1 MHRSQGRDHIVQ
13 IDELVGMG
21 YVDEIV
27 GLIKTGKEASVYC
40 CTTGPVLDDEYVAV
54 KVYRG
59 QQYRFKNDA
68 IYQESRAREM
78 GLRGRALRA
87 FEGRR
92 DSAMGR
98 QVQAGTWRHHE
109 FATLEALYE
118 AGADVPKPI
127 VATADALAIEYFGD
141 ADDAAQQLN
150 RVRLRPEE
158 AAPLFRRIMDNVEL
172 FLASNRIHGDLS
184 AHNVIY
190 WQGDIRVIDF
200 PQSVDPRFNS
210 HARDLLARDIDNIV
224 DYFAPYGIEASAGAL
239 THDLWH
245 RFTYALL

>member
-1 MHRSQGRDHIVQ
+1 MHRSQGRDHIAQ
-13 IDELVGMG
+13 IDELAGMG
-21 YVDEIV
+21 YVDEIA

-40 CTTGPVLDDEYVAV
+40 CTTGPVLDDEFVAV

-68 IYQESRAREM
+68 VYQESRAREM
-78 GLRGRALRA
+78 GIRGSALRA
-87 FEGRR
+87 FEKRRKSSTGRE
-92 DSAMGR
+92 
-98 QVQAGTWRHHE
+98 VQAGSWRHHE
-109 FATLEALYE
+109 YATLEALYE

-127 VATADALAIEYFGD
+127 VATADALVIEYFGD

-158 AAPLFRRIMDNVEL
+158 AGRLFQRIVDNIEL
-172 FLASNRIHGDLS
+172 FLANNRVHGDLS
-184 AHNVIY
+184 PHNVIY
-190 WQGDIRVIDF
+190 WQGDIRIIDF
-200 PQSVDPRFNS
+200 PQSVDPRFNR

-224 DYFAPYGIEASAGAL
+224 DYFAPYGVEASAGAL

-245 RFTYALL
+245 RFTFALL

>member
-1 MHRSQGRDHIVQ
+1 MHRSQGRDHIAQ

-21 YVDEIV
+21 YVDEIA

-40 CTTGPVLDDEYVAV
+40 CTTGPVLDDEFVAV
-54 KVYRG
+54 KVYRS

-68 IYQESRAREM
+68 VYQESRAREM

-87 FEGRR
+87 FDSRR
-92 DSAMGR
+92 DSIMGR
-98 QVQAGTWRHHE
+98 EVQAGTWRHHE
-109 FATLEALYE
+109 FATMGDLYE

-127 VATADALAIEYFGD
+127 VAAGEAIAIEYFGD
-141 ADDAAQQLN
+141 ADEAAQQLN

-158 AAPLFRRIMDNVEL
+158 AEPLFRRIMDNVEL
-172 FLASNRIHGDLS
+172 FLANNRVHADLS
-184 AHNVIY
+184 PHNVIY
-190 WQGDIRVIDF
+190 WQGDIRIIDF

-245 RFTYALL
+245 RFTYATL